1 MRRQRAE
8 VLNSHGRLLQPYVV
22 GQYVKIYISLPPSHS
37 EAVRRRRKCKHI
49 CQWRGPLQIS
59 KALSNT
65 TFEMISFFNKKR
77 VFRRHVSN
85 IRRWRGPLPATNEDD
100 SNILPFASD
109 TEVGEFAFIH
119 DADFDTDSSM
129 MLHLVQISTID
140 DQTVVV
146 AVWGT
151 TSKNPATGVYRPVQI
166 LERSR
171 LPTTKPRRNQRFSP
185 WTWQLPLTDIDDR
198 LVLRQVDITQAGK
211 LTAETRRRLKTRT
224 DRERGLQSP
233 KI

>member
-1 MRRQRAE
+1 
-8 VLNSHGRLLQPYVV
+8 
-22 GQYVKIYISLPPSHS
+22 
-37 EAVRRRRKCKHI
+37 
-49 CQWRGPLQIS
+49 
-59 KALSNT
+59 
-65 TFEMISFFNKKR
+65 
-77 VFRRHVSN
+77 
-85 IRRWRGPLPATNEDD
+85 
-100 SNILPFASD
+100 
-109 TEVGEFAFIH
+109 
-119 DADFDTDSSM
+119 M

-211 LTAETRRRLKTRT
+211 LTASTRRRLKTLTENGDYSHRRFNT
-224 DRERGLQSP
+224 
-233 KI
+233 